1 MYLQSVY
8 DLNIMAYLTVHY
20 SGGIGNVLF
29 EIAAAIA
36 YSRIFNRTLVLC
48 SHPEFPKLDKCTA
61 KSIGLDE
68 SEFQR
73 NVCEVLES
81 SITEE
86 TQFPEGQNIMLRGF
100 YQRYKIF
107 DKFRDH
113 VLDVIGFAEIKQS
126 AFCKINV
133 PNFKQIELFQSEKS
147 NSVTISLH
155 IRRGDY
161 VNLRCYFLLFNEY
174 YYKRALL
181 KIIDKIHIP
190 EGFTINVLCFYQD
203 VATEA
208 AYNIINALETDADLA
223 NYPICYHHFNDI
235 VKAAGIDTLTSI
247 DELTI
252 MSLCKHNI
260 ICNSTYG
267 WWAAYINDNPEKIVC
282 YPDEYFNHILS
293 SYLSPEGMHVDEW
306 IKIQSWNPVDLQC
319 DCR

>member
-1 MYLQSVY
+1 
-8 DLNIMAYLTVHY
+8 MAYLTIHDITA
-20 SGGIGNVLF
+20 GIGNVLF
-29 EIAAAIA
+29 KIAAAIA
-36 YSRIFNRTLVLC
+36 YSRILNRTLVLNNY
-48 SHPEFPKLDKCTA
+48 PEFPKLDKCTA

-68 SEFQR
+68 SDVHQSSF
-73 NVCEVLES
+73 CEVLEC

-86 TQFPEGQNIMLRGF
+86 TQFPEGQNIMLHGF
-100 YQRYKIF
+100 YQQYKIF

-113 VLDVIGFAEIKQS
+113 VMDVIGFAEIKQS

-133 PNFKQIELFQSEKS
+133 PNFKQIELFQSDNNS

-208 AYNIINALETDADLA
+208 AYNIINALEKDADLA
-223 NYPICYHHFNDI
+223 NYPIQYHHFNDI
-235 VKAAGIDTLTSI
+235 VKAASIDTLTSI

-260 ICNSTYG
+260 ICNSTYS
-267 WWAAYINDNPEKIVC
+267 WWAAYINDNPEKLVC
-282 YPDEYFNHILS
+282 YPDEYFNHMLY
-293 SYLSPEGMHVDEW
+293 YLSPEGMHVDEW
-306 IKIQSWNPVDLQC
+306 FKIQSWNPVDLQC